1 MKDNDLDDWI
11 EKQSKKLTDRELLE
25 RNFVSLHYVQKKLNY
40 LEKVAYWIT
49 PALTLIVVILLYE
62 FPPLWSR

>member
-11 EKQSKKLTDRELLE
+11 EGQSKKLTDRELLE
-25 RNFVSLHYVQKKLNY
+25 RNFVSLHYAQKKLNH

-49 PALTLIVVILLYE
+49 PALALIVVILLYE